1 MLTELFKKLV
11 VALLLSAPTAGM
23 AFNVTV
29 DDFGGAGNSTNGSFV
44 AGVWTPTA
52 DSNLDAADLQV
63 ALDAGNAGI
72 TTNGAGDIVFDSG
85 TPVFPTTATRNL
97 SLQAEGSVTLGA
109 IEAAGPSPLNIS
121 VTASGDVAVGLAGI
135 ETFGGDFS
143 SSGTDFSC
151 SASCIG
157 TDGGKISLNHTGSVT
172 ILDGGVSTQG
182 GNYSSSGTDFSCEAG
197 CISTNEG
204 NISLN
209 HTGSVTISDG
219 GASTQGGNYSSSG
232 TDFFCKGGCIRTNA
246 GNISLNHT
254 GSVTILEGGASTQ
267 GGNYS
272 SSGTDF
278 FCDSSC
284 IETNGGNISLN
295 HTGNL
300 TVTDGGITSG
310 SGKIVA
316 KAAGDIAISDN
327 GVRSGGGDITLYYG
341 NNLSLAAASYIVSG
355 PGSLVS
361 GVWTPTAPGGNII
374 LHAVNSMTI
383 DGEVSSASGSGG
395 TLSADDG
402 VTVSGTGAT
411 TAGAGD
417 VRLYLRSQLQILDI
431 LNPAV
436 TPVPTLGALG
446 AGLLASLMMMLGWH
460 RRRAV
465 G

>member
-172 ILDGGVSTQG
+172 I
-182 GNYSSSGTDFSCEAG
+182 
-197 CISTNEG
+197 
-204 NISLN
+204 
-209 HTGSVTISDG
+209 SDG

-232 TDFFCKGGCIRTNA
+232 TDFFCEA
-246 GNISLNHT
+246 G
-254 GSVTILEGGASTQ
+254 
-267 GGNYS
+267 
-272 SSGTDF
+272 
-278 FCDSSC
+278 C

-310 SGKIVA
+310 GGKIVA

>member
-72 TTNGAGDIVFDSG
+72 TTNGAGDIVFNPG

-121 VTASGDVAVGLAGI
+121 VTASGDVAVGLAGT

-151 SASCIG
+151 SSNCIG

-172 ILDGGVSTQG
+172 ISDGGVSTQG

-232 TDFFCKGGCIRTNA
+232 TDFFCEA
-246 GNISLNHT
+246 G
-254 GSVTILEGGASTQ
+254 
-267 GGNYS
+267 
-272 SSGTDF
+272 
-278 FCDSSC
+278 C

-310 SGKIVA
+310 GGKIVA

-460 RRRAV
+460 RRKAV

>member
-72 TTNGAGDIVFDSG
+72 TTNGAGDIVFNPG

-121 VTASGDVAVGLAGI
+121 VTASGDVAVGLAGT

-143 SSGTDFSC
+143 SSGTDFSW
-151 SASCIG
+151 SSNCIG

-172 ILDGGVSTQG
+172 I
-182 GNYSSSGTDFSCEAG
+182 
-197 CISTNEG
+197 
-204 NISLN
+204 
-209 HTGSVTISDG
+209 SDA

-232 TDFFCKGGCIRTNA
+232 TDFFCEA
-246 GNISLNHT
+246 G
-254 GSVTILEGGASTQ
+254 
-267 GGNYS
+267 
-272 SSGTDF
+272 
-278 FCDSSC
+278 C

-310 SGKIVA
+310 GGKIVA

-460 RRRAV
+460 RRKAV

>member
-72 TTNGAGDIVFDSG
+72 TTNGAGDIVFESG

-97 SLQAEGSVTLGA
+97 SLQAEGSVTLDE

-121 VTASGDVAVGLAGI
+121 VTASGDVAVGLAGT

-151 SASCIG
+151 SSSCIG
-157 TDGGKISLNHTGSVT
+157 TDG
-172 ILDGGVSTQG
+172 
-182 GNYSSSGTDFSCEAG
+182 
-197 CISTNEG
+197 G

-232 TDFFCKGGCIRTNA
+232 TDFFCEA
-246 GNISLNHT
+246 G
-254 GSVTILEGGASTQ
+254 
-267 GGNYS
+267 
-272 SSGTDF
+272 
-278 FCDSSC
+278 C

-310 SGKIVA
+310 GGKIVA

>member
-121 VTASGDVAVGLAGI
+121 VTASGDVAVGVAGI

-172 ILDGGVSTQG
+172 ISEGGVSTQG

-232 TDFFCKGGCIRTNA
+232 TDFFCEA
-246 GNISLNHT
+246 G
-254 GSVTILEGGASTQ
+254 
-267 GGNYS
+267 
-272 SSGTDF
+272 
-278 FCDSSC
+278 C

-310 SGKIVA
+310 GGKIVA